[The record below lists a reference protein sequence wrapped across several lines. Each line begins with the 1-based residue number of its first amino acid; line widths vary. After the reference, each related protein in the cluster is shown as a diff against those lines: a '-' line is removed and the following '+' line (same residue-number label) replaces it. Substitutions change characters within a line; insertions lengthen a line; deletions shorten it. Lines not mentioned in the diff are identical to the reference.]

1 MNDVTYFLLGLAGFA
16 LIMGIYGWIDSRN
29 HVRH

>member
-16 LIMGIYGWIDSRN
+16 IVMGIYGWIDYRK